1 MKAKN
6 ILFIILFISFINLIL
21 SFNEEDSNSDNK
33 FGNDIDID
41 FSKEPNPYL
50 VLGISQ
56 WTKFKY
62 IKKRFKKIK
71 EKMKKENKINSMEYK
86 KYKTAFN
93 QIEKIYKDNDYK
105 DKSFLEILKITIKHI
120 FLYEFFIFAA
130 LFLSWAIYK
139 FNTFAA
145 LFVATSIF
153 IDNIIPHWFSNIIF
167 QYVFS
172 FLLSLIIYFRD
183 FFLSGKQIEEENN
196 ENYIIDKNING
207 KKRKRFQKIE

>member
-1 MKAKN
+1 MKTKN
-6 ILFIILFISFINLIL
+6 ILLITLFISFINLIFSL
-21 SFNEEDSNSDNK
+21 NQENSNNDDTYNNE
-33 FGNDIDID
+33 GNID

-50 VLGISQ
+50 ILGIPQ
-56 WTKFKY
+56 WTKFKD

-71 EKMKKENKINSMEYK
+71 EKMKQANKLNSVEYM

-93 QIEKIYKDNDYK
+93 QIEKIYKDNNYE
-105 DKSFLEILKITIKHI
+105 DKSFLDILKMTIKNI
-120 FLYEFFIFAA
+120 FIYEFFVFAA

-145 LFVATSIF
+145 LFVAISIA
-153 IDNIIPHWFSNIIF
+153 IDNVIPHWFSNIII

-172 FLLSLIIYFRD
+172 FLLTLFIYFRD
-183 FFLSGKQIEEENN
+183 YFLPRKKIEEENN
-196 ENYIIDKNING
+196 ENSNDNNIKG

>member
-6 ILFIILFISFINLIL
+6 ILFITLFISFINLIL

-41 FSKEPNPYL
+41 FSKDPNPYL

-56 WTKFKY
+56 WTKFKD

-167 QYVFS
+167 QYAFS

>member
-6 ILFIILFISFINLIL
+6 ILFITLFISFINLIL

-41 FSKEPNPYL
+41 FSKDPNPYL

-56 WTKFKY
+56 WTKFKD

-207 KKRKRFQKIE
+207 TKRKRFQKIE

>member
-1 MKAKN
+1 MKTKN
-6 ILFIILFISFINLIL
+6 ILLIILFISFINLIL

-56 WTKFKY
+56 WTKFKD

-71 EKMKKENKINSMEYK
+71 EKMKKANKINSMEYK

-172 FLLSLIIYFRD
+172 FLLSLIIYLRD

>member
-1 MKAKN
+1 MKANN
-6 ILFIILFISFINLIL
+6 ILFITLFISIINLIL
-21 SFNEEDSNSDNK
+21 SLNEENFNNDDTYGK
-33 FGNDIDID
+33 DIDID

-50 VLGISQ
+50 ILGVSQ
-56 WTKFKY
+56 WTKFKD

-71 EKMKKENKINSMEYK
+71 EKMKLSNKLNSIEYK

-105 DKSFLEILKITIKHI
+105 DKSFLDILKITIKHI
-120 FLYEFFIFAA
+120 FIYEFFVFAA

-167 QYVFS
+167 QYAFS
-172 FLLSLIIYFRD
+172 FLIALIIYFRD
-183 FFLSGKQIEEENN
+183 YFLSSKKIEEEEN
-196 ENYIIDKNING
+196 ENYSIDNNING

>member
-1 MKAKN
+1 MK
-6 ILFIILFISFINLIL
+6 L
-21 SFNEEDSNSDNK
+21 SNKLNS
-33 FGNDIDID
+33 I
-41 FSKEPNPYL
+41 
-50 VLGISQ
+50 
-56 WTKFKY
+56 
-62 IKKRFKKIK
+62 
-71 EKMKKENKINSMEYK
+71 EYK

-105 DKSFLEILKITIKHI
+105 DKSFLDILKITIKHI
-120 FLYEFFIFAA
+120 FIYEFFVFAA

-167 QYVFS
+167 QYAFS
-172 FLLSLIIYFRD
+172 FLIALIIYFRD
-183 FFLSGKQIEEENN
+183 YFLSSKKIKEEEN
-196 ENYIIDKNING
+196 ENYSIDNNING

>member
-6 ILFIILFISFINLIL
+6 ILFITLFISFINLIL

-41 FSKEPNPYL
+41 FSKDPNPYL

-56 WTKFKY
+56 WTKFKD

>member
-6 ILFIILFISFINLIL
+6 ILFITLFISFINLIL

-56 WTKFKY
+56 WTKFKD

>member
-1 MKAKN
+1 MKQA
-6 ILFIILFISFINLIL
+6 
-21 SFNEEDSNSDNK
+21 NK
-33 FGNDIDID
+33 
-41 FSKEPNPYL
+41 L
-50 VLGISQ
+50 
-56 WTKFKY
+56 
-62 IKKRFKKIK
+62 
-71 EKMKKENKINSMEYK
+71 NSMEYK
-86 KYKTAFN
+86 KYKTAFD

-105 DKSFLEILKITIKHI
+105 DKNFLDILKITIKHI
-120 FLYEFFIFAA
+120 FIYEFFVFAA

-167 QYVFS
+167 QYAFS

-183 FFLSGKQIEEENN
+183 HFLSGKKVEEENN
-196 ENYIIDKNING
+196 ENYSIDNDING